1 MSWTITFR
9 SRSRLQWGYDM
20 RVLVI
25 GGSYFSGRAFVV
37 QLLQDKW
44 SRRPG
49 QLEIILINR
58 GTRPSPEG
66 VDKVY
71 KLDRHNSEGLS
82 KCPIKGSHFDTVV
95 DFCAYNQGDIE
106 GLVNALGITF
116 EQYIFI
122 STCDVYERFT
132 GQELDET
139 SAFET
144 REFPG
149 EEGAYITGKV
159 RLEEE
164 LVRVCKEKGGHYTS
178 IRPAMIYGPGNYAPR
193 EGIYFNWIA
202 KAAQILQP
210 FNATGYF
217 QLVYVED
224 VARAIFLVCGNKAC
238 YDVAY
243 NVGGIELQSYYTFR
257 NALIRAVPV
266 KFHTVYMTVDEIAKK
281 NIDLPFP
288 LLEEESETYLGER
301 IVELGLNYTDLQ
313 TGLRKSWNYFIE
325 SEIQ

>member
-1 MSWTITFR
+1 
-9 SRSRLQWGYDM
+9 M

-25 GGSYFSGRAFVV
+25 GGSYFLGRAFVI

-44 SRRPG
+44 SKRPG
-49 QLEIILINR
+49 QVEIILLNR
-58 GTRPSPEG
+58 GTRPSPDG

-71 KLDRHNSEGLS
+71 KFDRHNAEGLS
-82 KCPIKGSHFDTVV
+82 QCRLKGSHFDAVV
-95 DFCAYNQGDIE
+95 DFCAYNSGDIE
-106 GLVNALGITF
+106 GLVSGLGITF
-116 EQYIFI
+116 TQYIFI

-132 GQELDET
+132 GKELDED

-159 RLEEE
+159 HLEKE
-164 LVRVCKEKGGHYTS
+164 LVKVCEKAGSHYTS

-202 KAAQILQP
+202 KAGQILQP

-224 VARAIFLVCGNKAC
+224 VAKAIFLVCGNKAC
-238 YDVAY
+238 FDKAY
-243 NVGGIELQSYYTFR
+243 NVGGIELQSYFTFR
-257 NALIRAVPV
+257 SALLRAVPV
-266 KFHTVYMTVDEIAKK
+266 KFHTVYMTVEEIAKK

-301 IVELGLNYTDLQ
+301 IVELGLDYTELSQ
-313 TGLRKSWNYFIE
+313 GLKKSWDYFIE
-325 SEIQ
+325 TEAQ